1 MITNV
6 MSSAAR
12 LSLAP
17 ARLAGRVAGSLLREL
32 RGNGAG
38 DAGPAPSS
46 VRAKPAARTS
56 ANAQR
61 KRGATA
67 SSAQAQPKRR
77 AAGRRT
83 KAQSKRGAGGGR
95 TKAQSTRPTTRTRAG
110 ARPKP
115 EPKPLD
121 DVTIARKVE
130 TIIFRDI
137 DVDKGK
143 VDVNV
148 AERVVWLRGEV
159 ASQDLIT
166 ELEARAT
173 GVTEVRRVENLLHV
187 PEAPAPGRTD
197 TGALQ
202 ADAEDPSSA
211 RPETPAVG
219 TGESSEEAPP
229 PESVIGTG
237 TVEADD
243 NGDEPAPAR
252 DAGGPAESAV
262 ASSGGEESA
271 ASGGAD
277 EAALDRDVDRD
288 EPIVREAPEA
298 AEVDQGPEGDEA
310 PEHGPGVVGLGKDS
324 AYQASGTGQ
333 RGPGGD

>member
-1 MITNV
+1 MITNA

-46 VRAKPAARTS
+46 VRTKPAARTS

-61 KRGATA
+61 KRGAA
-67 SSAQAQPKRR
+67 AASAQAQPKRR
-77 AAGRRT
+77 AGGRRT
-83 KAQSKRGAGGGR
+83 KAQSKRPA
-95 TKAQSTRPTTRTRAG
+95 TRTRAS

-159 ASQDLIT
+159 TSQDLIT

-197 TGALQ
+197 TAALQ

-211 RPETPAVG
+211 RPEPPAVG
-219 TGESSEEAPP
+219 TGESSEEASPP
-229 PESVIGTG
+229 VSAIGTG

-243 NGDEPAPAR
+243 N
-252 DAGGPAESAV
+252 
-262 ASSGGEESA
+262 
-271 ASGGAD
+271 AD
-277 EAALDRDVDRD
+277 EAALDHDVDRD
-288 EPIVREAPEA
+288 ESIVREAPEA

>member
-1 MITNV
+1 MITSV
-6 MSSAAR
+6 ISSAAR

-17 ARLAGRVAGSLLREL
+17 ARLAGRAAGSLLREL

-38 DAGPAPSS
+38 DAGPAPPSA
-46 VRAKPAARTS
+46 RAKPASRTS
-56 ANAQR
+56 ANGQR
-61 KRGATA
+61 KGDAAVASGRTQPKRGAGG
-67 SSAQAQPKRR
+67 S
-77 AAGRRT
+77 RT
-83 KAQSKRGAGGGR
+83 KAQSKR
-95 TKAQSTRPTTRTRAG
+95 PTTRTRAS
-110 ARPKP
+110 ARAKR

-130 TIIFRDI
+130 SNIFRDI

-197 TGALQ
+197 TAALQ
-202 ADAEDPSSA
+202 ADAKDSSS
-211 RPETPAVG
+211 RPETLAVG
-219 TGESSEEAPP
+219 AAQSSEEALPP
-229 PESVIGTG
+229 VSGIGTG
-237 TVEADD
+237 TVEGGD
-243 NGDEPAPAR
+243 NGDEPAPTR
-252 DAGGPAESAV
+252 DAAGPADTEI

-271 ASGGAD
+271 GSGRAD
-277 EAALDRDVDRD
+277 EAALDEDVDRD

-298 AEVDQGPEGDEA
+298 AEVDQGPEGDES

-333 RGPGGD
+333 RGSGGD

>member
-1 MITNV
+1 MITSV
-6 MSSAAR
+6 VSSAAR

-17 ARLAGRVAGSLLREL
+17 ARLAGRLAGSLLGEL

-38 DAGPAPSS
+38 DAGPARSPG
-46 VRAKPAARTS
+46 RAKPAARS
-56 ANAQR
+56 GANARR
-61 KRGATA
+61 KRDA
-67 SSAQAQPKRR
+67 SVASARPRP
-77 AAGRRT
+77 
-83 KAQSKRGAGGGR
+83 KRGAGGSR
-95 TKAQSTRPTTRTRAG
+95 SKAQSKRPTTRTRAK
-110 ARPKP
+110 AQSRRPATRTRASSRPKP

-130 TIIFRDI
+130 SNIFRDI

-159 ASQDLIT
+159 ANQDLIT

-197 TGALQ
+197 TAALQ
-202 ADAEDPSSA
+202 ADAEDSSSR
-211 RPETPAVG
+211 RPETLSVG
-219 TGESSEEAPP
+219 AAESSEEAAPP
-229 PESVIGTG
+229 VSGIGTG
-237 TVEADD
+237 TVEGDD
-243 NGDEPAPAR
+243 TGDEPTPTR
-252 DAGGPAESAV
+252 DAAAPSV
-262 ASSGGEESA
+262 RGEESTG
-271 ASGGAD
+271 SGRAD
-277 EAALDRDVDRD
+277 EVALDQAVDRD
-288 EPIVREAPEA
+288 ESIGREASEA
-298 AEVDQGPEGDEA
+298 AEADQGPEGDES

-324 AYQASGTGQ
+324 AYQVSVQ

>member
-1 MITNV
+1 MITNA

-61 KRGATA
+61 KRGAA
-67 SSAQAQPKRR
+67 AASAQAQPKRR
-77 AAGRRT
+77 AGGRRT
-83 KAQSKRGAGGGR
+83 KAQSKRPA
-95 TKAQSTRPTTRTRAG
+95 TRTRAS

-159 ASQDLIT
+159 TSQDLIT

-197 TGALQ
+197 TAALQ

-211 RPETPAVG
+211 RPEPPAVG
-219 TGESSEEAPP
+219 TGESSEEASPP
-229 PESVIGTG
+229 VSAIGTG

-243 NGDEPAPAR
+243 N
-252 DAGGPAESAV
+252 
-262 ASSGGEESA
+262 
-271 ASGGAD
+271 AD
-277 EAALDRDVDRD
+277 EAALDHDVDRD
-288 EPIVREAPEA
+288 ESIVREAPEA

>member
-38 DAGPAPSS
+38 DAGPAPSP

-56 ANAQR
+56 ANARR
-61 KRGATA
+61 KRGAAA

-77 AAGRRT
+77 AGGRRT
-83 KAQSKRGAGGGR
+83 KAQAK
-95 TKAQSTRPTTRTRAG
+95 RPTTRTRAG

-197 TGALQ
+197 TAALQ
-202 ADAEDPSSA
+202 ADAEDPSSP
-211 RPETPAVG
+211 RPETLAVG
-219 TGESSEEAPP
+219 TGESSEETPP
-229 PESVIGTG
+229 PVSGIGRG

-243 NGDEPAPAR
+243 NGDEPAPTR
-252 DAGGPAESAV
+252 DAADPAESAV

-271 ASGGAD
+271 GSGGAD
-277 EAALDRDVDRD
+277 EAALDHDVDRD
-288 EPIVREAPEA
+288 ESIVREAPEA

-310 PEHGPGVVGLGKDS
+310 PDHGPGVVGLGKES

>member
-1 MITNV
+1 MITNA

-61 KRGATA
+61 KRGAA
-67 SSAQAQPKRR
+67 AASAQAQPKRR
-77 AAGRRT
+77 AGGRRT
-83 KAQSKRGAGGGR
+83 KAQSKRPA
-95 TKAQSTRPTTRTRAG
+95 TRTRAS

-197 TGALQ
+197 TAALQ

-211 RPETPAVG
+211 RPEPPAVG
-219 TGESSEEAPP
+219 TGESSEEASPP
-229 PESVIGTG
+229 VSAIGTG

-243 NGDEPAPAR
+243 NGDE
-252 DAGGPAESAV
+252 AV
-262 ASSGGEESA
+262 
-271 ASGGAD
+271 
-277 EAALDRDVDRD
+277 LDHDVDRD
-288 EPIVREAPEA
+288 ESIVREAPEA

>member
-1 MITNV
+1 MITSV
-6 MSSAAR
+6 VSSAAR

-17 ARLAGRVAGSLLREL
+17 ARLAGRLAGSLLREL
-32 RGNGAG
+32 RGNGAS
-38 DAGPAPSS
+38 DAGPARSS
-46 VRAKPAARTS
+46 ARAKPAARTS
-56 ANAQR
+56 ANGQR
-61 KRGATA
+61 KRDAVVGNAK
-67 SSAQAQPKRR
+67 AQPKRG
-77 AAGRRT
+77 AGGSRT
-83 KAQSKRGAGGGR
+83 KAQSKR
-95 TKAQSTRPTTRTRAG
+95 PTTRTRAS
-110 ARPKP
+110 ARPRP

-130 TIIFRDI
+130 SNIFRHI

-197 TGALQ
+197 TAALQ
-202 ADAEDPSSA
+202 ADAEDSSSP

-219 TGESSEEAPP
+219 AAESSDEAPP
-229 PESVIGTG
+229 PVSGTG
-237 TVEADD
+237 TGTIEGDD
-243 NGDEPAPAR
+243 NRNETAPTRA
-252 DAGGPAESAV
+252 AAGPAESAV

-271 ASGGAD
+271 GAGQADAVTLDQD
-277 EAALDRDVDRD
+277 EDPD
-288 EPIVREAPEA
+288 ESIVRETPEA
-298 AEVDQGPEGDEA
+298 AELDQGPDGDES

-324 AYQASGTGQ
+324 AYQVSGTGQ

>member
-6 MSSAAR
+6 ITSAAR

-17 ARLAGRVAGSLLREL
+17 ARLAGRVAGSLLREV
-32 RGNGAG
+32 RGNGTG
-38 DAGPAPSS
+38 DADPAPSS
-46 VRAKPAARTS
+46 ARAKPAAGTS

-61 KRGATA
+61 KRDGAVA
-67 SSAQAQPKRR
+67 R
-77 AAGRRT
+77 A
-83 KAQSKRGAGGGR
+83 KAQSKRGAGGTR
-95 TKAQSTRPTTRTRAG
+95 TKAQPKRPATRTRAG

-130 TIIFRDI
+130 TNIFRDI
-137 DVDKGK
+137 DVDKGQ

-159 ASQDLIT
+159 ASQDLIK

-173 GVTEVRRVENLLHV
+173 EVTEVRRVENLLHV

-197 TGALQ
+197 TA
-202 ADAEDPSSA
+202 AVRAEAEGSSSP
-211 RPETPAVG
+211 RPETAEEPSVPV
-219 TGESSEEAPP
+219 SE
-229 PESVIGTG
+229 TG
-237 TVEADD
+237 TVGVGD
-243 NGDEPAPAR
+243 NGHEPPPTG
-252 DAGGPAESAV
+252 DAAGPAESAV

-271 ASGGAD
+271 GPGRS
-277 EAALDRDVDRD
+277 VQ
-288 EPIVREAPEA
+288 EAPEVA
-298 AEVDQGPEGDEA
+298 DVDQDAPDDESPEQ
-310 PEHGPGVVGLGKDS
+310 GPGVAGLGKDS
-324 AYQASGTGQ
+324 AYRSSGTGQ

>member
-1 MITNV
+1 MITNA

-61 KRGATA
+61 KRGAA
-67 SSAQAQPKRR
+67 AASAQAQPKRR
-77 AAGRRT
+77 AGARRT
-83 KAQSKRGAGGGR
+83 KAQSKRPA
-95 TKAQSTRPTTRTRAG
+95 TRTRAS

-159 ASQDLIT
+159 TSQDLIT

-197 TGALQ
+197 TAALQ

-211 RPETPAVG
+211 RPEPPAVG
-219 TGESSEEAPP
+219 TGESSEEASPP
-229 PESVIGTG
+229 VSAIGTG

-243 NGDEPAPAR
+243 N
-252 DAGGPAESAV
+252 
-262 ASSGGEESA
+262 
-271 ASGGAD
+271 AD
-277 EAALDRDVDRD
+277 EAALDHDVDRD
-288 EPIVREAPEA
+288 ESIVREAPEA